1 MNCKNLQYVYF
12 PTLITTFN
20 CCSTPNSITKVS
32 PTMDK
37 SMFGVQQQI
46 NKMMGKFTYK
56 HTTKHCS
63 FSCHVNCIRIS
74 NYIVGLVLAYKYH
87 SQPLEQLEYSKLQTV
102 KQLLYSSLSLNIPP
116 SSQHDWLYDY
126 QKIRLFPG
134 SETILPCSE
143 ALLSSSLSH
152 SCTEDEVEYTISP
165 KTKAKKRPGNE
176 ISLTVMSLHITH
188 GI

>member
-1 MNCKNLQYVYF
+1 MQYSKLNYKGIANYGQIHVWSTTTNKQDDGEVYLQAHNKALFLLLSCELYK
-12 PTLITTFN
+12 T
-20 CCSTPNSITKVS
+20 
-32 PTMDK
+32 
-37 SMFGVQQQI
+37 QQ
-46 NKMMGKFTYK
+46 
-56 HTTKHCS
+56 
-63 FSCHVNCIRIS
+63 
-74 NYIVGLVLAYKYH
+74 LLLAYKYH

-102 KQLLYSSLSLNIPP
+102 KQLLYSSLSLNIPS